1 MKNICEWENCK
12 QSGDFKAPIEKDNSK
27 NYRWLCEEHIKLFNK
42 SWNYFEG
49 MNQNEIEN
57 FIKSDITWHRPTQ
70 KFGSSDNF
78 FNILWNNA
86 LNDKFNFFKQENNI
100 NNLNGAKLY
109 EKDKDALRIMELE
122 LNASWPIIQKRF
134 KTLVKKFHPDK
145 NAGNKQFEDKLK
157 KITLAYSHLKI
168 IIESQKLRKMNK
180 IVAHKEIFSILKK
193 EMKNKIH
200 ALEIEIK

>member
-100 NNLNGAKLY
+100 NNLNGTKLY
-109 EKDKDALRIMELE
+109 EQDKDALRIMELE

-157 KITLAYSHLKI
+157 KITLAYSHLKLI
-168 IIESQKLRKMNK
+168 MLRK
-180 IVAHKEIFSILKK
+180 
-193 EMKNKIH
+193 
-200 ALEIEIK
+200 

>member
-1 MKNICEWENCK
+1 MKNISEWENCE

-57 FIKSDITWHRPTQ
+57 FIKSDVTWHRPTQ

-100 NNLNGAKLY
+100 NNLNGTKLY

-122 LNASWPIIQKRF
+122 LNSSWPIIQKRF

-157 KITLAYSHLKI
+157 KITLAYSHLKLI
-168 IIESQKLRKMNK
+168 MLRK
-180 IVAHKEIFSILKK
+180 
-193 EMKNKIH
+193 
-200 ALEIEIK
+200 